1 MKQKQLL
8 KGVNPRLVRA
18 ALYIW
23 GLAMIMLIVAIIA
36 HSFDESSEPH
46 FDSSLEVAAID
57 NGDTLYNDS
66 DENSNKS
73 ESLYESLESD
83 NVAVPTMAAMETS
96 DSSSNA
102 DVFEDDND
110 DSSSEVA
117 AIEDNEDTSNDD
129 DSDESVNNAAVEA
142 VVYPPYW
149 WEDTRMSYMDYRTI
163 TDNTSDQWAMQQYCY
178 TDPTTGIRMYDG
190 RYCIAVGSGIAIDKG
205 TYIDV
210 TLENGTIIP
219 CVLADCKWDFDTID
233 TVVGADGG
241 IIEFVVETEY
251 LPNDVQIMGSNEAQF
266 DWAWQSPVS
275 EVVVYSDGFYTYR

>member
-23 GLAMIMLIVAIIA
+23 GLAMIMLIIAIVAHA
-36 HSFDESSEPH
+36 FDESSEPH
-46 FDSSLEVAAID
+46 VNSSLEVAAIN
-57 NGDTLYNDS
+57 NGDTSHNDS
-66 DENSNKS
+66 DENSDES

-83 NVAVPTMAAMETS
+83 NAAVPTMAAMETS
-96 DSSSNA
+96 DSSLNA
-102 DVFEDDND
+102 DVFGDDNS
-110 DSSSEVA
+110 DSSSDVDATNDEVD
-117 AIEDNEDTSNDD
+117 ISND
-129 DSDESVNNAAVEA
+129 DSDEVVNTAAVVEA

-163 TDNTSDQWAMQQYCY
+163 TDTTSDQWAMQQYCY
-178 TDPTTGIRMYDG
+178 TDPVTGIRMYAG
-190 RYCIAVGSGIAIDKG
+190 RYCIAVGSGIAIKKG
-205 TYIDV
+205 TFIDV
-210 TLENGTIIP
+210 TLENGVEIP
-219 CVLADCKWDFDTID
+219 CVLADCKWDFDTVD

-241 IIEFVVETEY
+241 IIEFVVETEC

>member
-1 MKQKQLL
+1 MKQKQR
-8 KGVNPRLVRA
+8 GVNPRLVRA

-23 GLAMIMLIVAIIA
+23 GLAMIMLIIAVVAHA
-36 HSFDESSEPH
+36 FDESSEPH
-46 FDSSLEVAAID
+46 FDSSLEVAAIEVNNED
-57 NGDTLYNDS
+57 ASSLNSS
-66 DENSNKS
+66 DEDSS
-73 ESLYESLESD
+73 DSSESD
-83 NVAVPTMAAMETS
+83 NAAVPTMAAMETS

-102 DVFEDDND
+102 DVFEDD
-110 DSSSEVA
+110 SSSEVA
-117 AIEDNEDTSNDD
+117 AIEDNEDTST
-129 DSDESVNNAAVEA
+129 DEIEVVNTAAVEA

-163 TDNTSDQWAMQQYCY
+163 TDTTSDQWAMQQYCY
-178 TDPTTGIRMYDG
+178 TDPTTGIRMYAG

-219 CVLADCKWDFDTID
+219 CVLADCKWDYDTID

>member
-1 MKQKQLL
+1 M
-8 KGVNPRLVRA
+8 VN
-18 ALYIW
+18 
-23 GLAMIMLIVAIIA
+23 
-36 HSFDESSEPH
+36 
-46 FDSSLEVAAID
+46 
-57 NGDTLYNDS
+57 T
-66 DENSNKS
+66 
-73 ESLYESLESD
+73 
-83 NVAVPTMAAMETS
+83 
-96 DSSSNA
+96 
-102 DVFEDDND
+102 
-110 DSSSEVA
+110 
-117 AIEDNEDTSNDD
+117 
-129 DSDESVNNAAVEA
+129 AAVEA

-163 TDNTSDQWAMQQYCY
+163 TDTTSDQWAMQQYCY
-178 TDPTTGIRMYDG
+178 TDAVTGIRMYAG
-190 RYCIAVGSGIAIDKG
+190 RYCIAVGSGIAIEKG

-266 DWAWQSPVS
+266 DWTWQSPVT

>member
-1 MKQKQLL
+1 MKQIL

-23 GLAMIMLIVAIIA
+23 GLAMCMLIIA
-36 HSFDESSEPH
+36 LVVHAFDESNEPH
-46 FDSSLEVAAID
+46 FNSSLEVAAID
-57 NGDTLYNDS
+57 NGDTSNNS
-66 DENSNKS
+66 DVSEENSYELS
-73 ESLYESLESD
+73 ESRSD
-83 NVAVPTMAAMETS
+83 SAAVPTMAAMETS

-117 AIEDNEDTSNDD
+117 AIEDNEDTSTA
-129 DSDESVNNAAVEA
+129 ETEVVNTAAVEA

-149 WEDTRMSYMDYRTI
+149 WEDTRMSYMDFRTI
-163 TDNTSDQWAMQQYCY
+163 TDMTSDQWAMQQYCY
-178 TDPTTGIRMYDG
+178 TDPTTGIRMYAG

>member
-1 MKQKQLL
+1 MKQML

-23 GLAMIMLIVAIIA
+23 GAAMVLLIIA
-36 HSFDESSEPH
+36 LTVHAFDESSEQPH
-46 FDSSLEVAAID
+46 FDSSLEVAAVEITT
-57 NGDTLYNDS
+57 DTSYS
-66 DENSNKS
+66 DEDSSDSS
-73 ESLYESLESD
+73 EYD
-83 NVAVPTMAAMETS
+83 DDVAVPTMAVIET
-96 DSSSNA
+96 SSSNTS
-102 DVFEDDND
+102 VFEDDD

-117 AIEDNEDTSNDD
+117 AIEDIIEDTST
-129 DSDESVNNAAVEA
+129 SEVEGVNTAAVEA

-149 WEDTRMSYMDYRTI
+149 WEATRMSYMDYRTI
-163 TDNTSDQWAMQQYCY
+163 TDTTSDQWAMQQYCY
-178 TDPTTGIRMYDG
+178 TDPTTGIRMYAG
-190 RYCIAVGSGIAIDKG
+190 RYCIAVGSGIAIEKG
-205 TYIDV
+205 TFIDV

-275 EVVVYSDGFYTYR
+275 EVVVYDDGFYTYR